1 MICLGIANASF
12 KPQDSDR
19 VVNGYSLYLQYE
31 PDEVGK
37 NLIAGIRTD
46 RVWVRADKLPDA
58 FIVDPSDYIGKT
70 VKVLYNRYG
79 KVDEVIFSK

>member
-19 VVNGYSLYLQYE
+19 EVNGYSLYLQYE

-46 RVWVRADKLPDA
+46 RVWVKSDKLPDA

-70 VKVLYNRYG
+70 VFVLYNRYG
-79 KVDEVIFSK
+79 KVDKVLFSE